1 MEFIFS
7 GWPIGVNVKKKEAGL
22 TFKHIW
28 REKFA
33 EISNMAA
40 NKKRTW
46 QDFQKM
52 VGEKRNKNG
61 TKKAKGK
68 CPSSIM
74 VQRMSSAPNRS
85 KKYEPLDTRD
95 FVDFTD
101 YDELNI
107 ENIGDA
113 CEKFYDMPQGS
124 CDILLSD
131 RGPSCFL
138 TEQIS
143 GKKFYYVRFT
153 MDASI
158 RKPSRASLGGELGS
172 EGGGVHS
179 NSTSYGNTTELS
191 NATLNLLPP
200 VPPTAF
206 PKSVSVAVLLQA
218 GKLVKPPNV
227 TKIAIELESYL
238 VAGKKWDRSM
248 KVELSKE
255 DNSFAEGGFRNAFLA
270 TDVSNSSKWVIKE
283 YIKEHMEPLLSQLN
297 MSADQH
303 MRKQV
308 QMHSVARSIAQSFE
322 RKVPSYFGKSFS
334 YNKVYYS
341 SIGNV
346 PVTVEEYIPGTFEKY
361 INNNGLISKAP
372 LKSDEVIQKASCFAH
387 FSYVHTNMQMMVL
400 DLQGVAYTFCD
411 PEIASARLL
420 EDGELNSCAGNLSS
434 NAINQ
439 FFADHICNK
448 YCKML
453 PLPQYKKESFSNEL
467 LDGNLEA

>member
-1 MEFIFS
+1 
-7 GWPIGVNVKKKEAGL
+7 
-22 TFKHIW
+22 
-28 REKFA
+28 
-33 EISNMAA
+33 MAA

-46 QDFQKM
+46 QEFQKM
-52 VGEKRNKNG
+52 VGEKRSKNS
-61 TKKAKGK
+61 TTKAKSK

-101 YDELNI
+101 YEELNI
-107 ENIGDA
+107 ENIRDA
-113 CEKFYDMPQGS
+113 CERFYDMPQGS

-153 MDASI
+153 MDVSSI
-158 RKPSRASLGGELGS
+158 GKPSRASLGGRFKMPSLELGS

-179 NSTSYGNTTELS
+179 NSNSYGNAGPSTT
-191 NATLNLLPP
+191 NLNLLPP
-200 VPPTAF
+200 VPATAF
-206 PKSVSVAVLLQA
+206 PKSVSVAALLQA

-227 TKIAIELESYL
+227 TKISIELESYL
-238 VAGKKWDRSM
+238 VAAKKWDRSV

-270 TDVSNSSKWVIKE
+270 TDVSNSNKWVIKE
-283 YIKEHMEPLLSQLN
+283 YKKEHMEPLLSQLN

-303 MRKQV
+303 TRKQV

-322 RKVPSYFGKSFS
+322 RKVPSSFGKSFS

-346 PVTVEEYIPGTFEKY
+346 PVTVEEYIPGMFEKY
-361 INNNGLISKAP
+361 INNNGLISKA
-372 LKSDEVIQKASCFAH
+372 SSQSEEVIEKASCFAH
-387 FSYVHTNMQMMVL
+387 FSYVHTNMQIMVL
-400 DLQGVAYTFCD
+400 DLQGVEYTLCD
-411 PEIASARLL
+411 PEIASTRLL
-420 EDGELNSCAGNLSS
+420 EDGELNFCAGNLSC
-434 NAINQ
+434 NAIYQ
-439 FFADHICNK
+439 FFVDHICNK

-453 PLPQYKKESFSNEL
+453 ALPQYEKESLPKEI
-467 LDGNLEA
+467 LDGNLVA